1 MITILQRF
9 TYHYFPIYC
18 LTVYSFLIHLHY
30 KTEFP
35 SANNKIEIS
44 TPLRPYSLLEASSKE
59 GKILLDL
66 TYKNIMSSYS
76 LGTRSYRYVIDFEGK
91 VLGHRVEHDE
101 KSFYNL
107 TSVTMNLNKKLLHS
121 TIFGSIKLIKV

>member
-101 KSFYNL
+101 KSFSNL